1 MAKQDITTMEDI
13 KLLVNTFYS
22 RVQEDMLIGPV
33 FNKILDGRWEA
44 HLEKMYGF
52 WQTLLLDEHT
62 YFGSPFPP
70 HATLPVDAAH
80 FDAWL
85 NLWSHTVREFF
96 EGEKAEEAVLRGEK
110 MATMFLSKITY
121 YRNTNA
127 KPLS

>member
-1 MAKQDITTMEDI
+1 MAKQDIRTLEDI
-13 KLLVNTFYS
+13 KLLVDTFYG
-22 RVQEDMLIGPV
+22 RVQQDTLIGPI
-33 FNKILDGRWEA
+33 FNAILDGRWEA

-52 WQTLLLDEHT
+52 WQTLLLDQHS

-70 HATLPVDAAH
+70 HATLPVEADH

-85 NLWSHTVREFF
+85 NLWTNTVREFF
-96 EGEKAEEAVLRGEK
+96 EGEKAEEAILRGEK

-127 KPLS
+127 RPLS

>member
-96 EGEKAEEAVLRGEK
+96 EGEKTEEAVLRGEK